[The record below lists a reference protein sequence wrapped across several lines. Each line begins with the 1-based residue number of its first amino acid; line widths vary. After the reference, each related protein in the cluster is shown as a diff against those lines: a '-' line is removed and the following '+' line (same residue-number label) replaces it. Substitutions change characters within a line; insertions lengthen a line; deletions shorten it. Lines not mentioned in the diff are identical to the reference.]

1 MNFYLLCDTKTLIVI
16 SRHPGINL
24 TRTNELIQPNCSN
37 QDQLL
42 ETKLHRDGINKT
54 HNRELR
60 TSGPDPDRPSTQPSY

>member
-42 ETKLHRDGINKT
+42 EAELHRDGIHKT
-54 HNRELR
+54 HNHGLR